1 MQIIKKKLFK
11 STVAKVMAAA
21 MVVSM
26 IPMPATVSATNVN
39 QVVDNNDE
47 TLTTSMPSAGEDG
60 SITLTQNVKLDSD
73 WTLEEDITLDLN
85 GHDIEFTKLNT
96 GINVIGHTLII
107 NDNSG
112 GTQLG
117 TIKATYENTDNGGHS
132 VIRVGNAIEGNPG
145 DGGTV
150 IFNSG
155 NIESMTDKYGYGILS
170 IGTSCVIINGGKIKS
185 YLSPLSGNGSLPNSN
200 FYVLSGELY
209 AESGPCIY
217 KPSPGE
223 LLIGKDAVEKTNDG
237 EMKKIINSNTIDFKD
252 DAPNLNGGISL
263 RMGTVKISS
272 GNFTSINK
280 TNLEGNELITEDF
293 YNHSN
298 ESNVPFP
305 DTLYILGGTY
315 GEEEKLTNNE
325 LDLEISGN
333 PSFTCNQEK
342 GSAVAIYDFGKRKQ
356 SINVN
361 ISGNGRFT
369 KSSSTTEEAS
379 DINNRTAFD
388 VFPIS
393 TWGQDITP
401 KNDNLANDSNS
412 ITIQGGTFS
421 NLNNA
426 SRKYISKSSDDGS
439 SYCVSTE
446 DEDTPVTVAVH
457 NDNITTK
464 PAVPATKDE
473 VGKVA
478 YKTCTNCNKVTVN
491 YNGIDKGYDSADGSD
506 LNLYYLSITEQ
517 SEGIEATLTN
527 SSYGKLQDGEL
538 IISPKAGYEIVGDV
552 TFTTNPKD
560 LITIKPK
567 ENSSQNTSKTY
578 TITAKDN
585 ASDLKNCDI
594 TIAAQTK
601 KVDYTLTCN
610 SSLKNADAKL
620 ADTALNKDGSTTLTI
635 TPKAGYGFTATT
647 KPVVMADG
655 ATIGDPTVA
664 DGVYTYK
671 VSAPTKNCTITVS
684 GEATP
689 VTYKVSLDKSGLKDA
704 NAYIIKGDNKV
715 TTETVDATVNDK
727 LQVVVE
733 PNAGKVFTELPT
745 VNGSATTLESGA
757 YKYNVPALT
766 GDTTLKVS
774 GTAEDVKY
782 RIKFANE
789 PTIEHATVKLEP
801 MQAAL
806 NGKASLIIEPEA
818 GYRITSTKA
827 EVKDNGKVCTL
838 SETAEL
844 GANGVFIYTISDI
857 KDDVEITSVTATV
870 ETAEL
875 VELGTDIGNANSANL
890 SDTFTIKGSQEEQK
904 KQKENHTNILEAIKD
919 IISKITKDSDSII
932 FDEKSTLTDAD
943 KEKLI
948 TEVKEA
954 IESDS
959 SKVALSL
966 EVKED
971 STVKEDVKDNAKTE
985 ITKKTANSNATVGK
999 LYPLDISLF
1008 AHIINKD
1015 GVKIKLKD
1023 TQKGQIAI
1031 KMKKPADI
1039 PEKPA
1044 SVIRRYYMVCFHE
1057 NESPYT
1063 IDVTE
1068 NEDGTLSFKGSQF
1081 STYILS
1087 YLDTPSSS
1095 SSISGGG
1102 TPVVYPGGSSGGGSG
1117 AQSTST
1123 PTPTP
1128 AASTTPVVSEAPST
1142 TSSAPNTEPSTIPS
1156 AAPSTTPSTPST
1168 PDTEPTAKPVS
1179 TVKVGQK
1186 VTDASVNYKVTSVSG
1201 SRTVT
1206 VTGSKSVKNVVIP
1219 VGVKIN
1225 GKTYKVTAIAN
1236 NAYKGNKNLTKI
1248 TIGSNVSK
1256 IGKNAFSGCV
1266 NLKKITIKT
1275 TKLTASKVGKNA
1287 FKGINKK
1294 ATIKVPKSKVKTYKK
1309 IIKARGI
1316 SKSVKIK

>member
-26 IPMPATVSATNVN
+26 IPMPTTVSVKATEIGSETETP
-39 QVVDNNDE
+39 VDESNKSIFPVSDTEKVTINADDKTVTLNSDVTLNSGW
-47 TLTTSMPSAGEDG
+47 TLTDNV
-60 SITLTQNVKLDSD
+60 TLN
-73 WTLEEDITLDLN
+73 LN
-85 GHDIEFTKLNT
+85 GHKITVT
-96 GINVIGHTLII
+96 GEDSRINVGSFNLTINGNDASEILKEDKKVSNVSSLIKVGD
-107 NDNSG
+107 NDNK
-112 GTQLG
+112 GT
-117 TIKATYENTDNGGHS
+117 
-132 VIRVGNAIEGNPG
+132 
-145 DGGTV
+145 
-150 IFNSG
+150 
-155 NIESMTDKYGYGILS
+155 
-170 IGTSCVIINGGKIKS
+170 VIINGGKIQNTTPEGYGILAAYDSEVYIKGGEVYS
-185 YLSPLSGNGSLPNSN
+185 YYAALGGNYNWGKSN
-200 FYVLSGELY
+200 FYVSNGKLE
-209 AESGPCIY
+209 AKVGPCIY
-217 KPSPGE
+217 KPSAGDLFIGE
-223 LLIGKDAVEKTNDG
+223 NAVKSKSTDESQSTEITADENAAMP
-237 EMKKIINSNTIDFKD
+237 ELT
-252 DAPNLNGGISL
+252 GGVSA
-263 RMGTVKISS
+263 RMGNIIISG
-272 GNFTSINK
+272 GNIKSTIN
-280 TNLEGNELITEDF
+280 NGNKITETDGVDEPTVWSPAQ
-293 YNHSN
+293 YYENAYQ
-298 ESNVPFP
+298 NVYFP
-305 DTLYILGGTY
+305 DALFVIGGSYGTKDTNNLKLNIAGGT
-315 GEEEKLTNNE
+315 
-325 LDLEISGN
+325 
-333 PSFTCNQEK
+333 FTCNNDK
-342 GSAVAIYDFGKRKQ
+342 GSAVAIYDVGKVKQ
-356 SINVN
+356 DISININ
-361 ISGNGRFT
+361 GGIFQKTSSNPISYTNQT
-369 KSSSTTEEAS
+369 NDESAK
-379 DINNRTAFD
+379 NRTAFD
-388 VFPIS
+388 VL
-393 TWGQDITP
+393 TLKDILN
-401 KNDNLANDSNS
+401 NDTTIKEGYNQNSNLIENDDLQADKVTITGGRFDSLQETVEKSIDTQHCYSSNTKKVTTHDANKTHDYKSASSGTTGNIAYTCCDNCMKDSNGNE
-412 ITIQGGTFS
+412 IDI
-421 NLNNA
+421 
-426 SRKYISKSSDDGS
+426 
-439 SYCVSTE
+439 
-446 DEDTPVTVAVH
+446 
-457 NDNITTK
+457 NDY
-464 PAVPATKDE
+464 A
-473 VGKVA
+473 
-478 YKTCTNCNKVTVN
+478 
-491 YNGIDKGYDSADGSD
+491 
-506 LNLYYLSITEQ
+506 LYYLSINPSGNITAKFEN
-517 SEGIEATLTN
+517 EYN
-527 SSYGKLQDGEL
+527 DNSYGKKLGGTLKITPNSGYKITEIPTVTAQDATVICG
-538 IISPKAGYEIVGDV
+538 
-552 TFTTNPKD
+552 
-560 LITIKPK
+560 
-567 ENSSQNTSKTY
+567 
-578 TITAKDN
+578 TITSNNDGSYKCDINAKTN
-585 ASDLKNCDI
+585 TTDLKDCELTISAKTEKI
-594 TIAAQTK
+594 TYAVTL
-601 KVDYTLTCN
+601 VD
-610 SSLKNADAKL
+610 SSLKNASAKL
-620 ADTALNKDGSTTLTI
+620 KNDTITI
-635 TPKAGYGFTATT
+635 TPNKGYTFTT
-647 KPVVMADG
+647 KPTITLDNDG
-655 ATIGDPTVA
+655 VTIGDPTIA

-671 VSAPTKNCTITVS
+671 VSVPTKNCTITVS

-745 VNGSATTLESGA
+745 VNGSATTLESGV

-782 RIKFANE
+782 SIKFVNE

-857 KDDVEITSVTATV
+857 KGDVEITSVTATV

-904 KQKENHTNILEAIKD
+904 EQKENHTNILEAIKD
-919 IISKITKDSDSII
+919 IISKITKDSDSVI

-1087 YLDTPSSS
+1087 YVDTPSSS

-1102 TPVVYPGGSSGGGSG
+1102 TPVVYPGGSSGGGSTGGSG

-1142 TSSAPNTEPSTIPS
+1142 TSAAPNTEPSTIPS